1 MGEPL
6 LNYERARPINY
17 FPLRSLEQTPAP
29 APPPSTSPDPPLASF
44 DSIVNINFP
53 LLFLH
58 TF

>member
-17 FPLRSLEQTPAP
+17 FPLRSLDQTP